1 MKYFVVIKGA
11 LVVSWRNLAKSQEFS
26 DEQAAM
32 VSAQLLRTHPLRT
45 HPLRTHPTPIASRLL
60 RLKFNC
66 QLSQLFRL
74 TLISKRGEEQNFLER
89 FRCPKTRLT
98 LGDRAFQSVE
108 PSLWNALPE
117 PIGNIMSFNAFK
129 LLLKLIFL
137 V

>member
-11 LVVSWRNLAKSQEFS
+11 LVVSWRNPAKSQEFS

-45 HPLRTHPTPIASRLL
+45 HPTPITSRLL